1 MVDLSQ
7 VMKTRYM
14 TMDHVNRLRNE
25 LDKIIGQEVDLAKC
39 RFTPQSEQ
47 VLAQYYG
54 KIKFCNSVSKELDD
68 LLQRNYKAALTPRPM
83 TVKLSP
89 DLTDRGKLIEN
100 MAALNTNDIY
110 ECTEIMNPRM
120 QAFIV
125 LTMMRRPKVKFYL
138 DTGIGVIFDIV
149 RKYWLPSEKPHSK
162 YWELSGAACVVRET
176 PDDYVSIIGDGIL
189 SKAMYT
195 QKYKVLPYEFGT
207 ENTYDN
213 PEFGMLR
220 ETMLDRLKSVKHKR
234 SMKDLVRKGA
244 L

>member
-138 DTGIGVIFDIV
+138 DTGIGVIFDVV
-149 RKYWLPSEKPHSK
+149 RKYWLPSEKPHSLHF
-162 YWELSGAACVVRET
+162 YLLC
-176 PDDYVSIIGDGIL
+176 
-189 SKAMYT
+189 
-195 QKYKVLPYEFGT
+195 
-207 ENTYDN
+207 
-213 PEFGMLR
+213 
-220 ETMLDRLKSVKHKR
+220 
-234 SMKDLVRKGA
+234 
-244 L
+244 